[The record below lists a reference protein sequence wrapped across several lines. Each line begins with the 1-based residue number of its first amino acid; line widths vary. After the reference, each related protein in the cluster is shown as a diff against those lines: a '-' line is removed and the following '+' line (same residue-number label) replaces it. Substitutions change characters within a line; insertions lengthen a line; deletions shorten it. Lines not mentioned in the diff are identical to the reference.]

1 VIWLDLAL
9 LIGTSVPLLLLVHA
23 SMGERA
29 WRAALFGSVGLL
41 VNLALWVG
49 LILFVDQPGASA
61 ATTVIAG
68 VLAAFAV
75 VSVLPVRVRRPA
87 TVIRGLRRF
96 DERDHMFARNNLRHH
111 PALAERYYAE
121 HPEARHVD
129 ERIGKRPEL
138 GQPGGRYYHP
148 TLTPIAAASFE
159 MLDRSRHLAV
169 GEADETKTVVGSG
182 ELTRR
187 LLQIGSSYGA
197 VDVGVTR
204 LEDRHVYGFRGRHAE
219 RWGEA
224 IEREHTYAV
233 VIVVAMNHAAIA
245 HAPDAPVMVESS
257 HQYIESARIAH
268 VMAGYLRGIGYAAR
282 SHVDGNYEV
291 LCVPLAADAGLGEI
305 GRMSIFMHRVY
316 GPCVR
321 IAVVT
326 TDAPLEETRRV
337 ASGHVEAFCDICKK
351 CSDNCPSR
359 AIPSGAPTESRGF
372 LHWSVDQEACY
383 GTWRAF
389 GSDCAVCIRVCPF
402 TKPHGGIHRL
412 ARWYVSRN
420 GLNRRI
426 ALWADDLLNGRK
438 VMLPPGRRAVG

>member
-9 LIGTSVPLLLLVHA
+9 LIGTSVPLLLLIHA
-23 SMGERA
+23 SIGERA
-29 WRAALFGSVGLL
+29 WRAALLGSVGLL
-41 VNLALWVG
+41 VNVLLWVS
-49 LILFVDQPGASA
+49 LILFVDRPGVGA
-61 ATTVIAG
+61 ATTAIAG
-68 VLAAFAV
+68 VLAAFAI
-75 VSVLPVRVRRPA
+75 VSVLPARVRRRA
-87 TVIRGLRRF
+87 MVLSGLRRF
-96 DERDHMFARNNLRHH
+96 DERDHMFARNNLRRH
-111 PALAERYYAE
+111 PALADRYYAE
-121 HPEARHVD
+121 HPEARPVD

-138 GQPGGRYYHP
+138 GQPGGRYYDP
-148 TLTPIAAASFE
+148 ALTPIATAAFE

-169 GEADETKTVVGSG
+169 GEAAESKTVVGSG

-187 LLQIGSSYGA
+187 LLQIGSVYGA

-224 IEREHTYAV
+224 VEREHSHAV
-233 VIVVAMNHAAIA
+233 VIVVAMDHGAIA
-245 HAPDAPVMVESS
+245 RAPDAPAMVESS
-257 HQYIESARIAH
+257 RQYIESARIAH
-268 VMAGYLRGIGYAAR
+268 VMAAYLRGLGYAAR

-305 GRMSIFMHRVY
+305 GRMSIFMHHVY

-402 TKPHGGIHRL
+402 TKPDTTIHRI

-426 ALWADDLLNGRK
+426 ALWADDLLYGRRMK
-438 VMLPPGRRAVG
+438 LPPGRRGVS